1 MSGPLSPRVIPCRC
15 AAVPLCPPAA
25 SAPCPCAPVPLC
37 PCAMGAVALRRHA
50 SDPALPLGRKSG
62 GANRDR
68 TDDLLLKPTPRVGMQ
83 EGRVGGPWRVCLPC
97 QKDGGANRDRTD
109 DLLHAMQA
117 LYQLSYGPISRL
129 KAQQI
134 PPPPCRSNLFYP
146 HSPPLPTL
154 AKGRLGGLPCCR

>member
-1 MSGPLSPRVIPCRC
+1 
-15 AAVPLCPPAA
+15 
-25 SAPCPCAPVPLC
+25 
-37 PCAMGAVALRRHA
+37 MGAVALRQHA
-50 SDPALPLGRKSG
+50 SDPALPLGRKS
-62 GANRDR
+62 
-68 TDDLLLKPTPRVGMQ
+68 
-83 EGRVGGPWRVCLPC
+83 
-97 QKDGGANRDRTD
+97 GGANRDRTD